1 MDKQRPLAERACT
14 LHLYIQDRFDSE
26 IEALRRSDFELAA
39 GTTRVR
45 DAFDECSIYM
55 LARVGDELV
64 GAVRMTQPPAVLRGW
79 LRGSRPVC
87 PLAHHGSDVVE
98 FTRGVV
104 CATVARP
111 GNLSTAHMC
120 QPCCAPARRRPSPSL
135 RSSPSLFRDFLRLLG
150 FRECGRPQIFHDGP
164 GCRTFTQYLELDLAA
179 ARAVAALHMA
189 RPSGHVLQSK
199 HIEVAFG
206 DQATSAALA

>member
-1 MDKQRPLAERACT
+1 MDRQLPSAGRACT
-14 LHLYIQDRFDSE
+14 LHLYIQDRFEPD

-45 DAFDECSIYM
+45 DAYDDCSSFV

-64 GAVRMTQPPAVLRGW
+64 GAVRMTQPPAALPGW
-79 LRGSRPVC
+79 LPDPREL
-87 PLAHHGSDVVE
+87 PLAHGPHVVE

-104 CATVARP
+104 SHRWRGRGIYQLLMCAAVLHAGKTATVAIAAIEP
-111 GNLSTAHMC
+111 
-120 QPCCAPARRRPSPSL
+120 
-135 RSSPSLFRDFLRLLG
+135 FLHVRHFLLLLG
-150 FRECGRPQIFHDGP
+150 FFDRGRPMILHDGP
-164 GCRTFTQYLELDLAA
+164 GCRTLVRGMELDLTA
-179 ARAVAALHMA
+179 ARAVAAPHMA
-189 RPSGHVLQSK
+189 TLRSRLQSK